1 MRLILALLG
10 ALDLGDTAELLGA
23 VLPLLACK
31 PDKLVLILG
40 VMMLVVVVVIG
51 RNIRCWREAFSILEA
66 APMRTRR

>member
-40 VMMLVVVVVIG
+40 VMMLVVVVIG

>member
-31 PDKLVLILG
+31 PNKLVLIQG
-40 VMMLVVVVVIG
+40 VVVVVVIG

>member
-1 MRLILALLG
+1 MRLVLALLG

-31 PDKLVLILG
+31 PNRLALVRADGG
-40 VMMLVVVVVIG
+40 VKG
-51 RNIRCWREAFSILEA
+51 NIRCWREAFSILVA